1 MSEYVVHWMDKW
13 DCPREHYIMAGSEED
28 AIVRFKQNNA
38 HFAHFKPT
46 IVRAEKV
53 R

>member
-1 MSEYVVHWMDKW
+1 MSEYVVHWMDTW
-13 DCPREHYIMAGSEED
+13 DYPREHYIMAGSEEE
-28 AIVRFKQNNA
+28 AISLFKHSIA
-38 HFAHFKPT
+38 HFTHFTPT